1 MNSVEPQAIYG
12 GEFTVEASS
21 MDDQLTL
28 RQGGATPDT
37 SVKSDTPK
45 ADTGTRPTATS
56 HDTGYLRVFVFAL
69 FFFFGGITS
78 LNDVI
83 IPRLKEL
90 FTLSYAEVMTVQSA
104 FFGAYFIISLPAAA
118 VVRRIGYM
126 RSAVV
131 GLLLMMIGCL
141 LFIPASSSA
150 LFQMFLIALF
160 IVAAGITVVQV
171 VANPLIS
178 LLGHPE
184 TAHSRLTF
192 AQAFNSL
199 GTTVFPYVGSALILG
214 SLTTVDPKTL
224 TGSALVSYRAE
235 ATHVIGGTYMG
246 LALTLLVLAI
256 MVWWY
261 RNHLHEHRMPGSSW
275 REALGLLGVPRFV
288 FGASCIFLY
297 VGAEVAIGSLIIN
310 YLMQSDVLGLGQ
322 KAAGEHVPL
331 YWGGAM
337 VGRFIGSYLL
347 RLFSPGKVLAVAAA
361 GVITLLFISS
371 HTTGVVSGWSLLA
384 IGLCNSIMFPTIFSL
399 ASEGL
404 GPRSASASGI
414 IAVAIVGG
422 AVIPPLTGH
431 IADVSSLRTA
441 LIVPAICHMGILA
454 YGIYARR
461 PAAAA
466 ADAAAAAQA

>member
-1 MNSVEPQAIYG
+1 MSEQLALQEDRAKSGSSLEGHAQSAAASASGRSSAI
-12 GEFTVEASS
+12 
-21 MDDQLTL
+21 
-28 RQGGATPDT
+28 GGAP
-37 SVKSDTPK
+37 S
-45 ADTGTRPTATS
+45 ATG
-56 HDTGYLRVFVFAL
+56 HDTEYLRVFVVAL

-83 IPRLKEL
+83 IPKLKEL

-126 RSAVV
+126 RSAVL
-131 GLLLMMIGCL
+131 GLSLMMIGCL

-150 LFQMFLIALF
+150 LFEMFLLALF
-160 IVAAGITVVQV
+160 VVAAGITVVQV

-178 LLGHPE
+178 LLGSPA
-184 TAHSRLTF
+184 TVHSRLTF

-199 GTTVFPYVGSALILG
+199 GTTVFPYVGSSLILG
-214 SLTTVDPKTL
+214 SLVTIDPASLSGAAL
-224 TGSALVSYRAE
+224 TSYRAQ
-235 ATHVIGGTYMG
+235 ATHVIWGTYLG

-256 MVWWY
+256 LVWGY
-261 RNHLHEHRMPGSSW
+261 RNHLREHRIEGSSM
-275 REALGLLGVPRFV
+275 REALGLLRVPRFT
-288 FGASCIFLY
+288 FGAACIFLY
-297 VGAEVAIGSLIIN
+297 VGAEVAIGSLIVN
-310 YLMQSDVLGLGQ
+310 YLMQSDVLGAGQ
-322 KAAGEHVPL
+322 RAAGQHLPL

-337 VGRFIGSYLL
+337 VGRFIGAYLL
-347 RLFSPGKVLAVAAA
+347 RVFSPGKVLAVAAA
-361 GVITLLFISS
+361 GVMSLLFISS
-371 HTTGVVSGWSLLA
+371 HTTGVVAGWSLLA
-384 IGLCNSIMFPTIFSL
+384 IGLCNSIMFPTVFSL

-404 GPRSASASGI
+404 GARSASASGI

-431 IADVSSLRTA
+431 VADAFSLRTA
-441 LIVPAICHMGILA
+441 LLVPAICHVGILA

-466 ADAAAAAQA
+466 AEQV

>member
-1 MNSVEPQAIYG
+1 MSERLALGREGTSSNAGVEGY
-12 GEFTVEASS
+12 E
-21 MDDQLTL
+21 L
-28 RQGGATPDT
+28 
-37 SVKSDTPK
+37 K
-45 ADTGTRPTATS
+45 ADTSTAATGTGN
-56 HDTGYLRVFVFAL
+56 DTGYLRVFVFAL

-118 VVRRIGYM
+118 IVRRIGYM

-150 LFQMFLIALF
+150 VFEMFLVALF

-178 LLGHPE
+178 RLGPPA
-184 TAHSRLTF
+184 TVHSRLTF

-199 GTTVFPYVGSALILG
+199 GTTIFPYVGSALILG

-224 TGSALVSYRAE
+224 TGAALTSYRAQ
-235 ATHVIGGTYMG
+235 ATHVIGATYLG

-256 MVWWY
+256 MVWSY
-261 RNHLHEHRMPGSSW
+261 RNHLSEHRVPGSSW
-275 REALGLLGVPRFV
+275 REALGLVRVPRFI
-288 FGASCIFLY
+288 FGAGCIFLY
-297 VGAEVAIGSLIIN
+297 VGAEVAIGSLIVN
-310 YLMQSDVLGLGQ
+310 YLMQTDVLGLGQ
-322 KAAGEHVPL
+322 QAAGEHVPL

-337 VGRFIGSYLL
+337 VGRFIGSYVL

-361 GVITLLFISS
+361 GVMTLLFISS
-371 HTTGVVSGWSLLA
+371 HTTGAVSGWSLLA

-431 IADVSSLRTA
+431 VADVFSLRAA
-441 LIVPAICHMGILA
+441 LLVPAICHVGILA

-466 ADAAAAAQA
+466 VPA